1 MRVFIIAAA
10 SMLLSGCAT
19 IVNGSNQSVT
29 VSTDPPGASC
39 RLSRQTETLGAIPIT
54 PGSVQVSKSKN
65 DMVVTCEK
73 PGYLTAVVS
82 RSSSFGGATFGNILL
97 GGGVGIIV
105 DAASGANYTYP
116 SEIHVA
122 MAPTAA
128 AAPTASITPPAVV
141 AVAESPAPPMTPAA
155 MKPASSDSR

>member
-1 MRVFIIAAA
+1 MRLSFLVAG
-10 SMLLSGCAT
+10 SLMLSGCAT

-39 RLSRQTETLGAIPIT
+39 KLSRQDGTLGAIPMT

-73 PGYLTAVVS
+73 LGYQTAVVS
-82 RSSSFGGATFGNILL
+82 KSPSFGGATFGNILL
-97 GGGVGIIV
+97 GGGVGAIV

-116 SEIHVA
+116 SEVHVA
-122 MAPTAA
+122 MAPVQVAPLAA
-128 AAPTASITPPAVV
+128 AAQLPANTE
-141 AVAESPAPPMTPAA
+141 AANPAA
-155 MKPASSDSR
+155 P

>member
-1 MRVFIIAAA
+1 MRLSMLAAA
-10 SMLLSGCAT
+10 SMMLTGCAT

-39 RLSRQTETLGAIPIT
+39 KLARQAETVGAIPMT

-65 DMVVTCEK
+65 DVVVTCEK
-73 PGYLTAVVS
+73 LGYQTAVVS
-82 RSSSFGGATFGNILL
+82 KSPSFGGATFGNILL
-97 GGGVGIIV
+97 GGGVGAIV

-122 MAPTAA
+122 MAPVVVAP
-128 AAPTASITPPAVV
+128 AAPAVPIASAAPAVPTV
-141 AVAESPAPPMTPAA
+141 LSANAVPARSVTP
-155 MKPASSDSR
+155 